1 MTDPQ
6 QPGAPDSGSWDS
18 FWEEIHAAARTE
30 TIRGVTIT
38 VPTDV
43 PLRIERRMDELRDS
57 AEEADVAELV
67 AELFGADALDT
78 WVTNGMGVVEFK
90 TLIAWGVAQGNGRD
104 ISFREAYEKVRAADE
119 EGKPEG
125 PNRAARRAASKKPSA
140 STGGR
145 SKRTSNASTASTRTR
160 SRA

>member
-104 ISFREAYEKVRAADE
+104 ISFRDAYEKVRAADE
-119 EGKPEG
+119 GKPAG

-145 SKRTSNASTASTRTR
+145 SKRTSNASTGSARKT